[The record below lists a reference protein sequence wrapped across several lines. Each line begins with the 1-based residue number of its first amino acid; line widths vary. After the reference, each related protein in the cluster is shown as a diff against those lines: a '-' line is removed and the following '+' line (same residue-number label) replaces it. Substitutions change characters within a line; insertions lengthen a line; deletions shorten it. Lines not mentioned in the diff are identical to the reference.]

1 MTLSVADMYALRDC
15 PKLVLPKLVQDAI
28 SNLRRTAMVFK
39 PFHKPARNYH
49 PRPKNSENWRE
60 KLLVDMVRK
69 VREREDPEYSEA
81 FAIFNK
87 IAPSNLEKLS
97 NDTITLIQKR
107 DETFRLRIVTL
118 LFDKAITNHSYASV
132 MADCAL
138 RLSKVIPEI
147 VEDLETQ
154 VSMFDTLYNMNETIT
169 YTTESVIS
177 WTQQKEKRRG
187 YAKFVT
193 ELFIRELM
201 SEENVQTGLKEVGKE
216 LQTLIN
222 QETKTEQVNENI
234 HQCAVFLFETAKLL
248 KKNDSLKQ
256 MISEILKSKLPMKTK
271 FKLED
276 ALKLVS

>member
-1 MTLSVADMYALRDC
+1 MALSVSDMYALRDC
-15 PKLVLPKLVQDAI
+15 PKLIIPKLVEQAI
-28 SNLRRTAMVFK
+28 NNLRRTAMVFK
-39 PFHKPARNYH
+39 PLHRPPKPH
-49 PRPKNSENWRE
+49 HSRPKQVDNWRE

-69 VREREDPEYSEA
+69 VREREDPEYSEI

-87 IAPSNLEKLS
+87 IAPSNIEKLS
-97 NDTITLIQKR
+97 NDTIALIQKR
-107 DETFRLRIVTL
+107 DESFRLRVATL
-118 LFDKAITNHSYASV
+118 LFDKAITNHAYANV

-169 YTTESVIS
+169 YTNDNVIL

-201 SEENVQTGLKEVGKE
+201 SEENVQIGLNEVGKE

-234 HQCAVFLFETAKLL
+234 HQCAVFLFETSKLI
-248 KKNDSLKQ
+248 KKNDNLKQ
-256 MISEILKSKLPMKTK
+256 MITDILKFKMPMKTK

>member
-1 MTLSVADMYALRDC
+1 
-15 PKLVLPKLVQDAI
+15 
-28 SNLRRTAMVFK
+28 
-39 PFHKPARNYH
+39 
-49 PRPKNSENWRE
+49 
-60 KLLVDMVRK
+60 
-69 VREREDPEYSEA
+69 
-81 FAIFNK
+81 
-87 IAPSNLEKLS
+87 
-97 NDTITLIQKR
+97 
-107 DETFRLRIVTL
+107 
-118 LFDKAITNHSYASV
+118 

-256 MISEILKSKLPMKTK
+256 MIAEILKSKLPMKTK